1 MTHLKRIMRDV
12 MSWIKIVN
20 VIFLLT
26 LVLLLA
32 LELALRIA
40 FYVRDYLAQDAA
52 IHIQQSMPNYTDDVI
67 GFKNETKNFRGY
79 PYKAFL
85 GWVSPDIKGEY
96 LNVENGRRV
105 TELSS
110 AIERNETMHF
120 FGGSTMWGHGVL
132 DKNTI
137 PSLVSKQLKITTINY
152 GEQAYN
158 SRQELNLLIDNLD
171 VLNTNDVVIFYD
183 GVNDVYHNCR
193 SYNSPNGHAREFFFK
208 DLLAD
213 DKYREGIND
222 WLDNLSLY
230 RLVKGLAA
238 RISLNEDAARRG
250 YHNSCVSPEYAERV
264 ANFVVGNWKVAD
276 AVLSAKGVTFLCALQ
291 PNPYTFNGTINY
303 SMEEMKIQI
312 GSVYPLI
319 KEKARNLSC
328 FVDYSDRLLVDNFT
342 DSCCHVNERGNRE
355 ISSMLSSTILTLIN
369 RD

>member
-12 MSWIKIVN
+12 MNWTNIVKVN
-20 VIFLLT
+20 VLLT
-26 LVLLLA
+26 LGLLLT
-32 LELALRIA
+32 LELGLRIA
-40 FYVRDYLAQDAA
+40 FYVRDYVAQDAA
-52 IHIQQSMPNYTDDVI
+52 THIQEPMPNHTDDVI

-85 GWVSPDIKGEY
+85 GWVSPDIKGAY
-96 LNVENGRRV
+96 VNIENGRRV

-110 AIERNETMHF
+110 VIERNETIHF

-137 PSLVSKQLKITTINY
+137 PSLVSEQLKITTINY

-158 SRQELNLLIDNLD
+158 SRQELNLLVDNLGA
-171 VLNTNDVVIFYD
+171 LNSNDVVIFYD

-193 SYNSPNGHAREFFFK
+193 SHNTPNGHAREFFIK

-213 DKYREGIND
+213 DQDRQRIND
-222 WLDNLSLY
+222 WLDKSSLY
-230 RLVKGLAA
+230 RFVKGLAA
-238 RISLNEDAARRG
+238 RISLTENAARKG

-264 ANFVVGNWKVAD
+264 ANFLVANWKVAD
-276 AVLSAKGVTFLCALQ
+276 AVLSEQGVKFLCALQ
-291 PNPYTFNGTINY
+291 PNPYTFNGTISY

-312 GSVYPLI
+312 DSVYPLI
-319 KEKARNLSC
+319 KDKARNLSC
-328 FVDYSDRLLVDNFT
+328 FVDYSERLLVDNFT
-342 DSCCHVNERGNRE
+342 DSCCHVNELGNRE

-369 RD
+369 SD